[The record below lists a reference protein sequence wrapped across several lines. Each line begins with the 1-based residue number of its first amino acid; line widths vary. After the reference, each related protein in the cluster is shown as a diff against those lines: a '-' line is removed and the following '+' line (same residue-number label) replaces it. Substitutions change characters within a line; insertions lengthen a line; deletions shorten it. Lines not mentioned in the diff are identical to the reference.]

1 MVSKKLAEQAAWSY
15 ISDYKPE
22 FDITVLNPYVIMG
35 PMLQPVAGPEQVSS
49 TNVFPVYNF
58 INGTYK
64 DIEGLLFPA
73 WYFVSQSSFIN

>member
-1 MVSKKLAEQAAWSY
+1 MVSNKLAKQAAWSY
-15 ISDYKPE
+15 MADYDPK
-22 FDITVLNPYVIMG
+22 FDITVLNPYVIIG
-35 PMLQPVAGPEQVSS
+35 SMLQLLAGPEQVSS

-73 WYFVSQSSFIN
+73 WYFVSQSSSND